1 MSVNKLKQS
10 VWLLSLALLGSAVPA
25 APQITP
31 EMMAKFKQLSPA
43 QQQAL
48 AAQYG
53 IDPSQLGASAA
64 VSSVTPVNTAPV
76 AAPRD
81 VDYSQ
86 PSQRPLMA
94 GVAQEGELQPFGYNV
109 FAGEPLT
116 DAPVVDM
123 PVADDYVLGPGDEL
137 RVQLYGKENANYTLP
152 IGREG
157 FIDFPTLGPIAASG
171 QTFQQ
176 LRSELES
183 RIKEQKIGV
192 EAFVSF
198 GALRTMQVF
207 VMGDAYRPGAY
218 NVNGL
223 ATVTQALQAAGGID
237 TVGSLRKIQVKRAGQ
252 KVIDV
257 DLYKML
263 VWGDTSQDIRLRSGD
278 TVFIPAKGSEVS
290 IDGLVKRPAIY
301 ELSGPAALSSVL
313 GLAGGMKASALNEVS
328 VTRYGESG
336 MRVFNLNLLNQH
348 DRQFVVRDGD
358 KVTVKPSTTEYSQAV
373 MVKGAVVRDG
383 AFSFQ
388 PGMRISRILQSASRD
403 LTAAADLNYALVV
416 REVDALRNIEVLQFN
431 LGRALQL
438 PGSDDDLR
446 LQPRDQ
452 VLIFSNS
459 VLAAMARPA
468 LRGSDTGRNNHG
480 QLASTS
486 DHSVVTPSI
495 DQQQLAQQLQQEQQ
509 SVVDS
514 STGAMVR
521 QGQLTSEKMT
531 LANLATDTTMVAQA
545 AASRQVLLAPVI
557 EKLKAQA
564 AQGKPVQIAEVRGEV
579 KFPGVY
585 PISRVTTTHDLLVA
599 AGGLNEQANVIELSR
614 INEVGD
620 NISIENVRLD
630 LPTANRVLGAPQVQ
644 SKDSLNVLPHPQWR
658 EEATVQVFGEVKY
671 PGTYTVRRGESLQEL
686 IQRVGGITAYA
697 NPNGTVFARE
707 ALRKQEEERI
717 ALLRDELK
725 QEIATMTLRRQSSIA
740 NYTSSPAEAMTVVNQ
755 LENSKAVGRMTIDM
769 PAILS
774 GDKQADVMLQD
785 GDKLYV
791 PALQNVVS
799 IQGMV
804 QFPSSHVYDGNLS
817 VNDYLSRAGGTKKQ
831 ADTDRIYVIKA
842 NGSVMLPGDSWFGG
856 RKSLEPGDTIVVPV
870 DSDYLDNLSIMTSA
884 TQILYQL
891 GVAWNAIK

>member
-1 MSVNKLKQS
+1 MKQKG
-10 VWLLSLALLGSAVPA
+10 VLLSLALLGLPVLA
-25 APQITP
+25 APQVTP

-43 QQQAL
+43 QQQAV

-53 IDPSQLGASAA
+53 IDPAQLSGSAGQ
-64 VSSVTPVNTAPV
+64 SSSTPVNTAPV
-76 AAPRD
+76 AAPRE

-86 PSQRPLMA
+86 ASQRPLVA
-94 GVAQEGELQPFGYNV
+94 GVAQAGALQPFGYSV

-116 DAPVVDM
+116 DTPVVDM
-123 PVADDYVLGPGDEL
+123 PVADDYVMGPGDGI
-137 RVQLYGKENANYTLP
+137 RIQLYGKENATYNLA

-171 QTFQQ
+171 KTFQQ
-176 LRSELES
+176 LRTELES

-192 EAFVSF
+192 DAFISF

-218 NVNGL
+218 NVNGM

-237 TVGSLRKIQVKRAGQ
+237 TVGSLRKLQIKRAGQ

-301 ELSGPAALSSVL
+301 ELSGPAALVNVL
-313 GLAGGMKASALNEVS
+313 GLAGGMKAAALKEVS
-328 VTRYGESG
+328 VTRYGEHG
-336 MRVFNLNLLNQH
+336 MRVFNLDLSKASDQ
-348 DRQFVVRDGD
+348 RFVVRDGD
-358 KVTVKPSTTEYSQAV
+358 KISVKPSTTEYSQAV
-373 MVKGAVVRDG
+373 VVKGAVVRDG
-383 AFSFQ
+383 VFSFQ
-388 PGMRISRILQSASRD
+388 PGMRISRILQSAARD
-403 LTAAADLNYALVV
+403 LSTTADLNYALVV
-416 REVDALRNIEVLQFN
+416 REVDAQRNIEVLQFN

-438 PGSDDDLR
+438 PGSGDDLT

-452 VLIFSNS
+452 VLIFSNDTTDR
-459 VLAAMARPA
+459 LKQAANSRV
-468 LRGSDTGRNNHG
+468 
-480 QLASTS
+480 STAN
-486 DHSVVTPSI
+486 I
-495 DQQQLAQQLQQEQQ
+495 NRQAQQRLQQQTD
-509 SVVDS
+509 SVDN
-514 STGAMVR
+514 STGAEISR
-521 QGQLTSEKMT
+521 AE
-531 LANLATDTTMVAQA
+531 LAQNNNMSASDLAGATATEAVVGATRSA
-545 AASRQVLLAPVI
+545 LLAPVI
-557 EKLKAQA
+557 ERLKAQA
-564 AQGKPVQIAEVRGEV
+564 GQGKPVKIAEVRGEV
-579 KFPGVY
+579 KYPGIY
-585 PISRVTTTHDLLVA
+585 PLTPNSRTHDLILA
-599 AGGLNEQANVIELSR
+599 AGGFNEQANVIELSR
-614 INEVGD
+614 ISERGD
-620 NISIENVRLD
+620 DIVIDNQRLD
-630 LPTANRVLGAPQVQ
+630 LATANRVTASPLVQ

-671 PGTYTVRRGESLQEL
+671 PGTYTVRRGESLHDL
-686 IQRVGGITAYA
+686 IQRVGGITPYA

-707 ALRKQEEERI
+707 SLRKQEADRI

-740 NYTSSPAEAMTVVNQ
+740 NYNSSPAEAMTVVNQ

-774 GDKQADVMLQD
+774 GEKQSDVMLQD

-804 QFPSSHVYDGNLS
+804 QFPSAHVYDGSLS
-817 VNDYLSRAGGTKKQ
+817 VSDYLSRAGGTKKQ

-842 NGSVMLPGDSWFGG
+842 NGSVMVPNDSWFGG
-856 RKSLEPGDTIVVPV
+856 RKRLEPGDTIVVPV

-884 TQILYQL
+884 TQILYQI

>member
-1 MSVNKLKQS
+1 MIEKGL
-10 VWLLSLALLGSAVPA
+10 LLSLALVGGPVLA
-25 APQITP
+25 APQVTP
-31 EMMAKFKQLSPA
+31 EMMAEFKQLSPA

-53 IDPSQLGASAA
+53 LDSSQLGGAA
-64 VSSVTPVNTAPV
+64 GKSSVTPVNTAPV
-76 AAPRD
+76 AAPRE

-86 PSQRPLMA
+86 VSQRPLVA
-94 GVAQEGELQPFGYNV
+94 GVEQEGKLQPFGYSV

-123 PVADDYVLGPGDEL
+123 PVADDYVMGPGDEI
-137 RVQLYGKENANYTLP
+137 RVQLYGKENASYSLS

-157 FIDFPTLGPIAASG
+157 FIDFPSLGPIAASG

-176 LRSELES
+176 LRSELEN

-192 EAFVSF
+192 EAFISF

-218 NVNGL
+218 NVNGM

-278 TVFIPAKGSEVS
+278 TVFIPAKGSEIS

-301 ELSGPAALSSVL
+301 ELSGPAALVNVL
-313 GLAGGMKASALNEVS
+313 GLAGGMKAAALKEVS
-328 VTRYGESG
+328 VTRYGETG
-336 MRVFNLNLLNQH
+336 MRVFNLNLSNQH

-358 KVTVKPSTTEYSQAV
+358 KIAVKPSSTEYSQAIV
-373 MVKGAVVRDG
+373 VKGAVVRDG
-383 AFSFQ
+383 VFSFQ
-388 PGMRISRILQSASRD
+388 PGMRISRVLQSADRD
-403 LTAAADLNYALVV
+403 LTSVTDLNYALVV
-416 REVDALRNIEVLQFN
+416 REVDAQRNIEVLQFN
-431 LGRALQL
+431 LGRALQV
-438 PGSDDDLR
+438 PGGEDDIR

-452 VLIFSNS
+452 VLIFSNDATDR
-459 VLAAMARPA
+459 LK
-468 LRGSDTGRNNHG
+468 
-480 QLASTS
+480 QLANTRTS
-486 DHSVVTPSI
+486 SATI
-495 DQQQLAQQLQQEQQ
+495 NKQAQQRIAQQADA
-509 SVVDS
+509 VDN
-514 STGAMVR
+514 STGADVSR
-521 QGQLTSEKMT
+521 AQLAEEKMT
-531 LANLATDTTMVAQA
+531 LAEVSGTTKTEAMVGV
-545 AASRQVLLAPVI
+545 SRQALLAPVI
-557 EKLKAQA
+557 ERLKAQA

-579 KFPGVY
+579 KY
-585 PISRVTTTHDLLVA
+585 PEIYPLTPYSRTHDLIMA
-599 AGGLNEQANVIELSR
+599 AGGFNEQANVIELSR
-614 INEVGD
+614 VSERGD
-620 NISIENVRLD
+620 DIAIENQRLD
-630 LPTANRVLGAPQVQ
+630 LATANRVTGSPLVQ

-671 PGTYTVRRGESLQEL
+671 PGTYTVRRGESLQDL
-686 IQRVGGITAYA
+686 IQRVGGITPYA
-697 NPNGTVFARE
+697 NPNGAVFARE
-707 ALRKQEEERI
+707 ALRKQEAERI
-717 ALLRDELK
+717 SLLRDELK

-884 TQILYQL
+884 TQVLYQL
-891 GVAWNAIK
+891 GVAWSAIK

>member
-1 MSVNKLKQS
+1 MKNSGL
-10 VWLLSLALLGSAVPA
+10 LLSLALIGLPLVA
-25 APQITP
+25 APQVTP
-31 EMMAKFKQLSPA
+31 EMMIKLKQLSPA

-53 IDPSQLGASAA
+53 IDPSQLGGGQ
-64 VSSVTPVNTAPV
+64 SSVTPVNTAPV
-76 AAPRD
+76 AAPRE

-86 PSQRPLMA
+86 TSQRPLVA
-94 GVAQEGELQPFGYNV
+94 GVVQEGTLQPFGYSV

-123 PVADDYVLGPGDEL
+123 PVADDYVMGPGDEI
-137 RVQLYGKENANYTLP
+137 RVQLYGKENASYSLA

-157 FIDFPTLGPIAASG
+157 FIDFPSLGPIAASG

-176 LRSELES
+176 LRRELEN

-192 EAFVSF
+192 EAFISF

-218 NVNGL
+218 NVNGM

-278 TVFIPAKGSEVS
+278 TVFIPAKGSEIS

-301 ELSGPAALSSVL
+301 ELSGPVALVNVL
-313 GLAGGMKASALNEVS
+313 GLAGGMKAAALKEVS
-328 VTRYGESG
+328 VTRYGETG
-336 MRVFNLNLLNQH
+336 MRVFNLNLSNQH

-358 KVTVKPSTTEYSQAV
+358 KITVKPSSTEYSQAIV
-373 MVKGAVVRDG
+373 VKGAVVREG
-383 AFSFQ
+383 VFSFQ
-388 PGMRISRILQSASRD
+388 PGMRISRVLQSADRD
-403 LTAAADLNYALVV
+403 LTSVTDLNYALVV
-416 REVDALRNIEVLQFN
+416 REVDAQRNIEVLQFN
-431 LGRALQL
+431 LGRALQM
-438 PGSDDDLR
+438 PGSEDDIR

-452 VLIFSNS
+452 VLIFSNDATDR
-459 VLAAMARPA
+459 LK
-468 LRGSDTGRNNHG
+468 
-480 QLASTS
+480 QLANAQTS
-486 DHSVVTPSI
+486 SASLNKQAHQRI
-495 DQQQLAQQLQQEQQ
+495 AQQADA
-509 SVVDS
+509 VDN
-514 STGAMVR
+514 STGADVSR
-521 QGQLTSEKMT
+521 AELAEEKMT
-531 LANLATDTTMVAQA
+531 LAEVSGTTATEAMVG
-545 AASRQVLLAPVI
+545 ASRQALLAPVI
-557 EKLKAQA
+557 ERLKAQA
-564 AQGKPVQIAEVRGEV
+564 AQGKPVQVAEVRGEV
-579 KFPGVY
+579 KYPGVY
-585 PISRVTTTHDLLVA
+585 PLTSYSRTHDLILA
-599 AGGLNEQANVIELSR
+599 AGGFNEQANVIELSR
-614 INEVGD
+614 VSERGD
-620 NISIENVRLD
+620 DIAIENQRLD
-630 LPTANRVLGAPQVQ
+630 LATANRVTGSPLVQ

-671 PGTYTVRRGESLQEL
+671 PGTYTVRRGESLQDL
-686 IQRVGGITAYA
+686 IQRVGGITPYA
-697 NPNGTVFARE
+697 NPNGAVFARE
-707 ALRKQEEERI
+707 ALRKQEAERI

-884 TQILYQL
+884 TQVLYQL
-891 GVAWNAIK
+891 GVAWSAIK

>member
-1 MSVNKLKQS
+1 MIEKGL
-10 VWLLSLALLGSAVPA
+10 LLSLALVGGPVLA
-25 APQITP
+25 APQVTP
-31 EMMAKFKQLSPA
+31 EMMAEFKQLSPA

-53 IDPSQLGASAA
+53 LDSSQLGGAA
-64 VSSVTPVNTAPV
+64 GKSSVTPVNTAPV
-76 AAPRD
+76 AAPRE

-86 PSQRPLMA
+86 VSQRPLVA
-94 GVAQEGELQPFGYNV
+94 GVEQEGKLQPFGYSV

-123 PVADDYVLGPGDEL
+123 PVADDYVMGPGDEI
-137 RVQLYGKENANYTLP
+137 RVQLYGKENASYSLS

-157 FIDFPTLGPIAASG
+157 FIDFPSLGPIAASG

-176 LRSELES
+176 LRSELEN

-192 EAFVSF
+192 EAFISF

-218 NVNGL
+218 NVNGM

-278 TVFIPAKGSEVS
+278 TVFIPAKGSEIS

-301 ELSGPAALSSVL
+301 ELSGPAALVNVL
-313 GLAGGMKASALNEVS
+313 GLAGGMKAAALKEVS
-328 VTRYGESG
+328 VTRYGETG
-336 MRVFNLNLLNQH
+336 MRVFNLNLSNQH

-358 KVTVKPSTTEYSQAV
+358 KIAVKPSSTEYSQAIV
-373 MVKGAVVRDG
+373 VKGAVVRDG
-383 AFSFQ
+383 VFSFQ
-388 PGMRISRILQSASRD
+388 PGMRISRVLQSADRD
-403 LTAAADLNYALVV
+403 LTSVTDLNYALVV
-416 REVDALRNIEVLQFN
+416 REVDAQRNIEVLQFN
-431 LGRALQL
+431 LGRALQV
-438 PGSDDDLR
+438 PGGEDDIR

-452 VLIFSNS
+452 VLIFSNDATDR
-459 VLAAMARPA
+459 LK
-468 LRGSDTGRNNHG
+468 
-480 QLASTS
+480 QLANTRTS
-486 DHSVVTPSI
+486 SATI
-495 DQQQLAQQLQQEQQ
+495 NKQAQQRIAQQADA
-509 SVVDS
+509 VDN
-514 STGAMVR
+514 STGADVSR
-521 QGQLTSEKMT
+521 DQLAEEKMT
-531 LANLATDTTMVAQA
+531 LAEVSGTTKTEAMVGV
-545 AASRQVLLAPVI
+545 SRQTLLAPVI
-557 EKLKAQA
+557 ERLKAQA

-579 KFPGVY
+579 KYPGIY
-585 PISRVTTTHDLLVA
+585 PLTPYSRTHDLIMA
-599 AGGLNEQANVIELSR
+599 AGGFNEQANVIELSR
-614 INEVGD
+614 VSERGD
-620 NISIENVRLD
+620 DIVIENQRLD
-630 LPTANRVLGAPQVQ
+630 LATANRVTGSPLVQ

-671 PGTYTVRRGESLQEL
+671 PGTYTVRRGESLQDL
-686 IQRVGGITAYA
+686 IQRVGGITPYA
-697 NPNGTVFARE
+697 NPNGAVFARE
-707 ALRKQEEERI
+707 ALRKQEAERI
-717 ALLRDELK
+717 SLLRDELK

-804 QFPSSHVYDGNLS
+804 QFPSSHVYDGDLS

-891 GVAWNAIK
+891 GVAWSAIK

>member
-1 MSVNKLKQS
+1 MIEKGLM
-10 VWLLSLALLGSAVPA
+10 LSLALVGGSVLA
-25 APQITP
+25 APQVTP
-31 EMMAKFKQLSPA
+31 EMIAKFKQLSPA

-53 IDPSQLGASAA
+53 IDPSQLGASSTK
-64 VSSVTPVNTAPV
+64 SSVTPVNTAPV
-76 AAPRD
+76 AAPRE

-86 PSQRPLMA
+86 VSQRPLVA
-94 GVAQEGELQPFGYNV
+94 GVEQEGKLQPFGYSV

-123 PVADDYVLGPGDEL
+123 PVADDYVMGPGDEI
-137 RVQLYGKENANYTLP
+137 RVQLYGKENASYSLA

-157 FIDFPTLGPIAASG
+157 FIDFPSLGPIAASG

-176 LRSELES
+176 LRSELEN

-192 EAFVSF
+192 EAFISF

-218 NVNGL
+218 NVNGM

-278 TVFIPAKGSEVS
+278 TVFIPAKGSEIS

-301 ELSGPAALSSVL
+301 ELSGPAALVNVL
-313 GLAGGMKASALNEVS
+313 GLAGGMKAAALKEVS
-328 VTRYGESG
+328 VTRYGETG
-336 MRVFNLNLLNQH
+336 MRVFNLNLSNQH

-358 KVTVKPSTTEYSQAV
+358 KIAVKPSSTEYSQAIV
-373 MVKGAVVRDG
+373 VKGAVVREG
-383 AFSFQ
+383 VFSFQ
-388 PGMRISRILQSASRD
+388 PGMRISRVLQSADRD
-403 LTAAADLNYALVV
+403 LTSVTDLNYALVV
-416 REVDALRNIEVLQFN
+416 REVDAQRNIEVLQFN
-431 LGRALQL
+431 LGRALQV
-438 PGSDDDLR
+438 PGGEDDIR

-452 VLIFSNS
+452 VLIFSNDATDR
-459 VLAAMARPA
+459 LK
-468 LRGSDTGRNNHG
+468 
-480 QLASTS
+480 QLANTRTS
-486 DHSVVTPSI
+486 SATI
-495 DQQQLAQQLQQEQQ
+495 NKQAQQRIAQQADA
-509 SVVDS
+509 VDN
-514 STGAMVR
+514 STGADVSR
-521 QGQLTSEKMT
+521 AQLAEEKMT
-531 LANLATDTTMVAQA
+531 LAEVSGTTKTEAMVGV
-545 AASRQVLLAPVI
+545 SRQALLAPVI
-557 EKLKAQA
+557 ERLKAQA

-579 KFPGVY
+579 KYPGIY
-585 PISRVTTTHDLLVA
+585 PLTPYSRTHDLIMA
-599 AGGLNEQANVIELSR
+599 AGGFNEQANVIELSR
-614 INEVGD
+614 VSERGD
-620 NISIENVRLD
+620 DIAIENQRLD
-630 LPTANRVLGAPQVQ
+630 LATANRVTGSPLVQ

-671 PGTYTVRRGESLQEL
+671 PGTYTVRRGESLQDL
-686 IQRVGGITAYA
+686 IQRVGGITPYA
-697 NPNGTVFARE
+697 NPNGAVFARE
-707 ALRKQEEERI
+707 ALRKQEAERI
-717 ALLRDELK
+717 SLLRDELK

-884 TQILYQL
+884 TQVLYQL
-891 GVAWNAIK
+891 GVAWSAIK

>member
-1 MSVNKLKQS
+1 M
-10 VWLLSLALLGSAVPA
+10 
-25 APQITP
+25 
-31 EMMAKFKQLSPA
+31 SPA

-53 IDPSQLGASAA
+53 VNPAQLGVSAGQ
-64 VSSVTPVNTAPV
+64 SSVTPVNTAPV
-76 AAPRD
+76 AAPRE

-86 PSQRPLMA
+86 ASQRPFMA

-123 PVADDYVLGPGDEL
+123 PVADDYVLGPGDEI

-176 LRSELES
+176 LRSELEN

-218 NVNGL
+218 NVNGM

-301 ELSGPAALSSVL
+301 ELRGPAALANVL
-313 GLAGGMKASALNEVS
+313 GLAGGIKAAALKEVA

-336 MRVFNLNLLNQH
+336 MRVFNLNLANAQ
-348 DRQFVVRDGD
+348 DRNFTVRDGD
-358 KVTVKPSTTEYSQAV
+358 KISVKPSTTEYSQAV
-373 MVKGAVVRDG
+373 VVKGAVVRDG
-383 AFSFQ
+383 VFSYA
-388 PGMRISRILQSASRD
+388 PNMRISRILQSAERD
-403 LTAAADLNYALVV
+403 LTSVADLNYALVV
-416 REVDALRNIEVLQFN
+416 REVDAQRNIEVLQFN
-431 LGRALQL
+431 LGRALQM

-452 VLIFSNS
+452 VLIFSNDS
-459 VLAAMARPA
+459 TDRLK
-468 LRGSDTGRNNHG
+468 
-480 QLASTS
+480 QLANHNVSAS
-486 DHSVVTPSI
+486 AI
-495 DQQQLAQQLQQEQQ
+495 NQQANQRLQQQAQ
-509 SVVDS
+509 SVDA
-514 STGAMVR
+514 STGAEVDRRELAQTDKQTLTDAVATTRTDAVVGATR
-521 QGQLTSEKMT
+521 Q
-531 LANLATDTTMVAQA
+531 A
-545 AASRQVLLAPVI
+545 LLAPVI
-557 EKLKAQA
+557 ERLKAQA
-564 AQGKPVQIAEVRGEV
+564 AQGRPVQIAEVRGEV

-585 PISRVTTTHDLLVA
+585 PINRTSNTHHLLLA
-599 AGGLNEQANVIELSR
+599 AGGLTEKANVIELSR
-614 INEVGD
+614 ITERGNDIAID
-620 NISIENVRLD
+620 NQRLD
-630 LPTANRVLGAPQVQ
+630 LATVNRVAGAPLVQ

-671 PGTYTVRRGESLQEL
+671 PGTYTVRRGESLHDL
-686 IQRVGGITAYA
+686 IARVGGITPYA
-697 NPNGTVFARE
+697 NPNGAVFARE
-707 ALRKQEEERI
+707 ALRKQEAERI

-740 NYTSSPAEAMTVVNQ
+740 NYNSSPAEAMTVVNQ
-755 LENSKAVGRMTIDM
+755 LENTKAVGRMTVDM
-769 PAILS
+769 PAILT
-774 GDKQADVMLQD
+774 GDKKADVMLQD
-785 GDKLYV
+785 GDKLYIPV
-791 PALQNVVS
+791 LQNVVS

-804 QFPSSHVYDGNLS
+804 QFPSSHVYDGDLS
-817 VNDYLSRAGGTKKQ
+817 LKDYLSRAGGTKKQ

-856 RKSLEPGDTIVVPV
+856 RKGLEPGDTIVVPV

-884 TQILYQL
+884 TQILYQI
-891 GVAWNAIK
+891 GVAWSAIK

>member
-1 MSVNKLKQS
+1 MKMNQKGL
-10 VWLLSLALLGSAVPA
+10 LLSLAFVGLPLMA

-53 IDPSQLGASAA
+53 IDPSLLGGSNSQ
-64 VSSVTPVNTAPV
+64 SSVTPVNTAPV
-76 AAPRD
+76 AAPRE

-86 PSQRPLMA
+86 ASQRPLVA
-94 GVAQEGELQPFGYNV
+94 GAAQEGALQPFGYSV

-123 PVADDYVLGPGDEL
+123 PVADDYVMGPGDEI
-137 RVQLYGKENANYTLP
+137 RVQLYGKENANYSLA

-157 FIDFPTLGPIAASG
+157 FIDFPSLGPIAASG

-176 LRSELES
+176 LRTELEN

-192 EAFVSF
+192 EAFISF

-218 NVNGL
+218 NVNGM

-301 ELSGPAALSSVL
+301 ELSGPAALVNVL
-313 GLAGGMKASALNEVS
+313 GLAGGMKAAALKEVS
-328 VTRYGESG
+328 VTRYGETG
-336 MRVFNLNLLNQH
+336 MRVFNLNLASQH

-358 KVTVKPSTTEYSQAV
+358 KITVKPSSTEYSQAIV
-373 MVKGAVVRDG
+373 VKGAVVREG
-383 AFSFQ
+383 VFSFQ
-388 PGMRISRILQSASRD
+388 PGMRISRVLQSADRD
-403 LTAAADLNYALVV
+403 LTSVTDLNYALVV
-416 REVDALRNIEVLQFN
+416 REVDAQRNIEVLQFN
-431 LGRALQL
+431 LGRALQM
-438 PGSDDDLR
+438 PGGEDDIR

-452 VLIFSNS
+452 VLVFSN
-459 VLAAMARPA
+459 
-468 LRGSDTGRNNHG
+468 DTTDRLTQQAN
-480 QLASTS
+480 SRTPFTS
-486 DHSVVTPSI
+486 I
-495 DQQQLAQQLQQEQQ
+495 NKQAQQRIAQQADT
-509 SVVDS
+509 VDS
-514 STGAMVR
+514 STGADVSR
-521 QGQLTSEKMT
+521 AQLAKEDKMT
-531 LANLATDTTMVAQA
+531 LAEVSGTTTTEAVVG
-545 AASRQVLLAPVI
+545 ASRQALLAPVL
-557 EKLKAQA
+557 ERLKAQA

-579 KFPGVY
+579 KYPGIY
-585 PISRVTTTHDLLVA
+585 PLTPYSRTHDLIMA
-599 AGGLNEQANVIELSR
+599 AGGFNEQANVIELSR
-614 INEVGD
+614 VNERGND
-620 NISIENVRLD
+620 IAIENQRLD
-630 LPTANRVLGAPQVQ
+630 LATANRVTGSPLVQ

-671 PGTYTVRRGESLQEL
+671 PGTYTVRRGESLQDL
-686 IQRVGGITAYA
+686 IQRVGGITPYA
-697 NPNGTVFARE
+697 NPNGAVFARE
-707 ALRKQEEERI
+707 ALRKQEAERI

-842 NGSVMLPGDSWFGG
+842 NGSVMLPGDSWFGS
-856 RKSLEPGDTIVVPV
+856 RKHLEPGDTIVVPV

-891 GVAWNAIK
+891 GVAWSAIK

>member
-1 MSVNKLKQS
+1 MKQKG
-10 VWLLSLALLGSAVPA
+10 LLISLALFGGAVLA
-25 APQITP
+25 APQVTP

-43 QQQAL
+43 QQQEL

-53 IDPSQLGASAA
+53 VDPSQLGGALEQK
-64 VSSVTPVNTAPV
+64 SSVTPVNTAPV
-76 AAPRD
+76 AAPRE

-86 PSQRPLMA
+86 TTQRSLMA

-123 PVADDYVLGPGDEL
+123 PVADDYMMGPGDEI
-137 RVQLYGKENANYTLP
+137 RVQLYGKENAVYTLA

-157 FIDFPTLGPIAASG
+157 FIDFPSLGPIAASG

-176 LRSELES
+176 LRTELEN

-192 EAFVSF
+192 EAFISF

-218 NVNGL
+218 NVNGM

-237 TVGSLRKIQVKRAGQ
+237 TVGSLRKLQIKRGGH

-301 ELSGPAALSSVL
+301 ELSGPAALVNVL
-313 GLAGGMKASALNEVS
+313 GLAGGMKAAALKEVS
-328 VTRYGESG
+328 VTRYGENG
-336 MRVFNLNLLNQH
+336 MRVFTLNLSSQH
-348 DRQFVVRDGD
+348 DQQFVVRDGD
-358 KVTVKPSTTEYSQAV
+358 KITVKPSTTEYSQAV

-388 PGMRISRILQSASRD
+388 PGMRISRVLQSADRD
-403 LTAAADLNYALVV
+403 LTPVTDLNYALVV
-416 REVDALRNIEVLQFN
+416 REVDAQRNIEVLQFN
-431 LGRALQL
+431 LGRALQM

-452 VLIFSNS
+452 VLIFS
-459 VLAAMARPA
+459 
-468 LRGSDTGRNNHG
+468 SDSTERLKRVANRDVSAEVTERSNKRVQQNAVAVDESTGAEVRSG
-480 QLASTS
+480 QLAK
-486 DHSVVTPSI
+486 
-495 DQQQLAQQLQQEQQ
+495 EN
-509 SVVDS
+509 
-514 STGAMVR
+514 
-521 QGQLTSEKMT
+521 KMT
-531 LANLATDTTMVAQA
+531 LASVTASDTSSAMVG
-545 AASRQVLLAPVI
+545 ASRQALLEPVLDR
-557 EKLKAQA
+557 LKAQA

-579 KFPGVY
+579 KYPGIY
-585 PISRVTTTHDLLVA
+585 PLTSFSRTHDLIIA
-599 AGGLNEQANVIELSR
+599 AGGFSEKANIIELSR
-614 INEVGD
+614 ISERGD
-620 NISIENVRLD
+620 KISIENQRLD
-630 LPTANRVLGAPQVQ
+630 LPTANRVTGSPLVQ

-671 PGTYTVRRGESLQEL
+671 PGTYTVRRGESLHDL
-686 IQRVGGITAYA
+686 IQRVGGITPYA
-697 NPNGTVFARE
+697 NPNGAVFARE
-707 ALRKQEEERI
+707 ALRQQESER
-717 ALLRDELK
+717 LGMLRDELK
-725 QEIATMTLRRQSSIA
+725 QEIATMTLRRQTSIA
-740 NYTSSPAEAMTVVNQ
+740 NYNSSPAEAMTVVSQ

-774 GDKQADVMLQD
+774 GEKKADVMLQD
-785 GDKLYV
+785 GDKLYIPV
-791 PALQNVVS
+791 LQNVVS

-804 QFPSSHVYDGNLS
+804 QFPSSHVYDGDLS
-817 VNDYLSRAGGTKKQ
+817 IKDYLSRAGGTKKQ
-831 ADTDRIYVIKA
+831 ADTDRTYVIKA

-856 RKSLEPGDTIVVPV
+856 RKGLEPGDTIVVPV

-891 GVAWNAIK
+891 GVAWSAIK

>member
-1 MSVNKLKQS
+1 MKNSGL
-10 VWLLSLALLGSAVPA
+10 LLSLALIGLPLVA
-25 APQITP
+25 APQVTP
-31 EMMAKFKQLSPA
+31 EMMIKLKQLSPA

-53 IDPSQLGASAA
+53 IDPSQLGGGQ
-64 VSSVTPVNTAPV
+64 SSVTPVNTAPV
-76 AAPRD
+76 AAPRE

-86 PSQRPLMA
+86 TSQRPSVA
-94 GVAQEGELQPFGYNV
+94 GVAQEGTLQPFGYSV

-123 PVADDYVLGPGDEL
+123 PVADDYVMGPGDEI
-137 RVQLYGKENANYTLP
+137 RVQLYGKENASYSLA

-157 FIDFPTLGPIAASG
+157 FIDFPSLGPIAASG

-176 LRSELES
+176 LRRELEN

-192 EAFVSF
+192 EAFISF

-218 NVNGL
+218 NVNGM

-278 TVFIPAKGSEVS
+278 TVFIPAKGSEIS

-301 ELSGPAALSSVL
+301 ELSGPVALVNVL
-313 GLAGGMKASALNEVS
+313 GLAGGMKAAALKEVS
-328 VTRYGESG
+328 VTRYGETG
-336 MRVFNLNLLNQH
+336 MRVFNLNLSNQH

-358 KVTVKPSTTEYSQAV
+358 KIAVKPSSTEYSQAIV
-373 MVKGAVVRDG
+373 VKGAVVREG
-383 AFSFQ
+383 VFSFR
-388 PGMRISRILQSASRD
+388 PGMRISRVLQSADRD
-403 LTAAADLNYALVV
+403 LTSVTDLNYALVV
-416 REVDALRNIEVLQFN
+416 REVDAQRNIEVLQFN
-431 LGRALQL
+431 LGRALQM
-438 PGSDDDLR
+438 PGSEDDIR
-446 LQPRDQ
+446 LLPRDQ
-452 VLIFSNS
+452 VLIFSNDATDR
-459 VLAAMARPA
+459 LK
-468 LRGSDTGRNNHG
+468 
-480 QLASTS
+480 QLANAQTS
-486 DHSVVTPSI
+486 SASLNKQAHQRI
-495 DQQQLAQQLQQEQQ
+495 AQQADA
-509 SVVDS
+509 VDN
-514 STGAMVR
+514 STGADVSR
-521 QGQLTSEKMT
+521 AELAEEKMT
-531 LANLATDTTMVAQA
+531 LAEVSGTTATEAMVG
-545 AASRQVLLAPVI
+545 ASRQALLAPVI
-557 EKLKAQA
+557 ERLKAQA
-564 AQGKPVQIAEVRGEV
+564 AQGKPVQVAEVRGEV
-579 KFPGVY
+579 KYPGVY
-585 PISRVTTTHDLLVA
+585 PLTSYSRTHDLILA
-599 AGGLNEQANVIELSR
+599 AGGFNEQANVIELSR
-614 INEVGD
+614 VSERGD
-620 NISIENVRLD
+620 DIAIENQRLD
-630 LPTANRVLGAPQVQ
+630 LATANRVTGSPLVQ

-671 PGTYTVRRGESLQEL
+671 PGTYTVRRGESLQDL
-686 IQRVGGITAYA
+686 IQRVGGITPYA
-697 NPNGTVFARE
+697 NPNGAVFARE
-707 ALRKQEEERI
+707 ALRKQEAERI

-884 TQILYQL
+884 TQVLYQL
-891 GVAWNAIK
+891 GVAWSAIK

>member
-1 MSVNKLKQS
+1 MKQKGL
-10 VWLLSLALLGSAVPA
+10 LLSLALFGLPLLA
-25 APQITP
+25 APQVTP

-53 IDPSQLGASAA
+53 LDSSQLGSSA
-64 VSSVTPVNTAPV
+64 VQSSVTPVNTAPM
-76 AAPRD
+76 AAPRE

-86 PSQRPLMA
+86 VSQRPLVA
-94 GVAQEGELQPFGYNV
+94 GVAQEGKLQPFGYSV

-123 PVADDYVLGPGDEL
+123 PVADDYVMGPGDEI
-137 RVQLYGKENANYTLP
+137 RVQLYGKENASYSLA

-157 FIDFPTLGPIAASG
+157 FIDFPSLGPIAASG

-176 LRSELES
+176 LRSELEN

-192 EAFVSF
+192 EAFISF

-218 NVNGL
+218 NVNGM

-278 TVFIPAKGSEVS
+278 TVFIPAKGNEIS

-301 ELSGPAALSSVL
+301 ELSGPAALVNVL
-313 GLAGGMKASALNEVS
+313 GLAGGMKAAALKEVS
-328 VTRYGESG
+328 VTRYGETG
-336 MRVFNLNLLNQH
+336 MRVFNLNLSNQH

-358 KVTVKPSTTEYSQAV
+358 KIAVKPSSTEYSQAIV
-373 MVKGAVVRDG
+373 VKGAVVREG
-383 AFSFQ
+383 VFSFR
-388 PGMRISRILQSASRD
+388 PGMRVSRVLQSADRD
-403 LTAAADLNYALVV
+403 LTSVTDLNYALVV
-416 REVDALRNIEVLQFN
+416 REVDAQRNIEVLQFN
-431 LGRALQL
+431 LGRALQM
-438 PGSDDDLR
+438 PGSEDDIR
-446 LQPRDQ
+446 LLPRDQ
-452 VLIFSNS
+452 VLIFSNDATDR
-459 VLAAMARPA
+459 LK
-468 LRGSDTGRNNHG
+468 
-480 QLASTS
+480 QLANTQTS
-486 DHSVVTPSI
+486 SASLNKQAHQRI
-495 DQQQLAQQLQQEQQ
+495 AQQADA
-509 SVVDS
+509 VDN
-514 STGAMVR
+514 STGADVSR
-521 QGQLTSEKMT
+521 AELAEEKMT
-531 LANLATDTTMVAQA
+531 LAEVSGTTTTEAMVG
-545 AASRQVLLAPVI
+545 ASRQALLAPII
-557 EKLKAQA
+557 ERLKAQA

-579 KFPGVY
+579 KYPGVY
-585 PISRVTTTHDLLVA
+585 PLTSYSRTHDLILA
-599 AGGLNEQANVIELSR
+599 AGGFNEQANVIELSR
-614 INEVGD
+614 VSERGD
-620 NISIENVRLD
+620 DIAIENQRLD
-630 LPTANRVLGAPQVQ
+630 LATANRVTGSPLVQ

-658 EEATVQVFGEVKY
+658 EEATIQVFGEVKY
-671 PGTYTVRRGESLQEL
+671 PGTYTVRRGESLQDL
-686 IQRVGGITAYA
+686 IQRVGGITPYA
-697 NPNGTVFARE
+697 NPNGAVFARE
-707 ALRKQEEERI
+707 ALRKQEAERI

-774 GDKQADVMLQD
+774 GEKQADVMLQD

-842 NGSVMLPGDSWFGG
+842 NGSVMLPSDSWFGG

-891 GVAWNAIK
+891 GVAWSAIK

>member
-1 MSVNKLKQS
+1 MGQFLMRGLGCSSLFMIMSS
-10 VWLLSLALLGSAVPA
+10 VAFC

-31 EMMAKFKQLSPA
+31 DMMAKFKQLSPA

-53 IDPSQLGASAA
+53 VDTSQLGGAGQK
-64 VSSVTPVNTAPV
+64 SSVTPVNTAPV
-76 AAPRD
+76 AAPRE

-86 PSQRPLMA
+86 ASQRPLVA
-94 GVAQEGELQPFGYNV
+94 GVAQEGTLQPFGYNV

-123 PVADDYVLGPGDEL
+123 PVADDYVMGPGDEI
-137 RVQLYGKENANYTLP
+137 RVQLYGKENVTYTLA

-157 FIDFPTLGPIAASG
+157 FIDFPSLGPIAASG
-171 QTFQQ
+171 QSFQQ

-192 EAFVSF
+192 EAFISF

-218 NVNGL
+218 NVNGM

-237 TVGSLRKIQVKRAGQ
+237 TVGSLRKIQVKRAGN

-278 TVFIPAKGSEVS
+278 TVFIPAKGNEVS

-301 ELSGPAALSSVL
+301 ELSGPAALSNVL

-336 MRVFNLNLLNQH
+336 MRVFNLNLSNQH

-358 KVTVKPSTTEYSQAV
+358 KINVKPSTTEYSQAV
-373 MVKGAVVRDG
+373 VVKGAVVRDG
-383 AFSFQ
+383 VFSFE
-388 PGMRISRILQSASRD
+388 PGMRISRVLQSAERD
-403 LTAAADLNYALVV
+403 LTSVTDLNYALVV
-416 REVDALRNIEVLQFN
+416 REMDVQRNIEVLQFN
-431 LGRALQL
+431 LGRALQM
-438 PGSDDDLR
+438 PGGEDDIR

-452 VLIFSNS
+452 VLIFSNDATDRLKQVANS
-459 VLAAMARPA
+459 
-468 LRGSDTGRNNHG
+468 
-480 QLASTS
+480 
-486 DHSVVTPSI
+486 HSSSEGLN
-495 DQQQLAQQLQQEQQ
+495 QQTQQRIQLQADAVEN
-509 SVVDS
+509 
-514 STGAMVR
+514 STGAVVKAVELNK
-521 QGQLTSEKMT
+521 QDKMT
-531 LANLATDTTMVAQA
+531 LAKASDSTETEAMVG
-545 AASRQVLLAPVI
+545 ASRQALLAPVI
-557 EKLKAQA
+557 ERLKAQA

-579 KFPGVY
+579 KYPGVY
-585 PISRVTTTHDLLVA
+585 PLTPYSRTHDLILA
-599 AGGLNEQANVIELSR
+599 AGGFNEKANIIELSR
-614 INEVGD
+614 VNERGND
-620 NISIENVRLD
+620 ISIENQRLD
-630 LPTANRVLGAPQVQ
+630 LATANRVNGSPLVQ

-658 EEATVQVFGEVKY
+658 EEATVQVFGEVKF
-671 PGTYTVRRGESLQEL
+671 PGTYTVRRGESLRDL
-686 IQRVGGITAYA
+686 IQRVGGITPYA

-707 ALRKQEEERI
+707 ALRKQEAERLE
-717 ALLRDELK
+717 LLRDELK

-740 NYTSSPAEAMTVVNQ
+740 NYNSSPAEAMTVVNQ
-755 LENSKAVGRMTIDM
+755 LENTKAIGRMTINM

-774 GDKQADVMLQD
+774 GEKNADVMLQD
-785 GDKLYV
+785 GDRVYV

-804 QFPSSHVYDGNLS
+804 QFPSSHVYDGELS
-817 VNDYLSRAGGTKKQ
+817 VSDYLSRAGGTKKQ

-856 RKSLEPGDTIVVPV
+856 RKGLEPGDTIVVPV
-870 DSDYLDNLSIMTSA
+870 DTDYLDNLSIMTSA

-891 GVAWNAIK
+891 GVAWSAVK

>member
-1 MSVNKLKQS
+1 MKNSGL
-10 VWLLSLALLGSAVPA
+10 LLSLALIGLPLVA
-25 APQITP
+25 APQVTP
-31 EMMAKFKQLSPA
+31 EMMIKLKQLSPA

-53 IDPSQLGASAA
+53 IDPSQLGGGQ
-64 VSSVTPVNTAPV
+64 SSVTPVNTAPV
-76 AAPRD
+76 AAPRE

-86 PSQRPLMA
+86 TSQRPLVA
-94 GVAQEGELQPFGYNV
+94 GVVQEGTLQPFGYSV

-123 PVADDYVLGPGDEL
+123 PVADDYVMGPGDEI
-137 RVQLYGKENANYTLP
+137 RVQLYGKENASYSLA

-157 FIDFPTLGPIAASG
+157 FIDFPSLGPIAASG

-176 LRSELES
+176 LRRELEN

-192 EAFVSF
+192 EAFISF

-218 NVNGL
+218 NVNGM

-278 TVFIPAKGSEVS
+278 TVFIPAKGSEIS

-301 ELSGPAALSSVL
+301 ELSGPVALVNVL
-313 GLAGGMKASALNEVS
+313 GLAGGMKAAALKEVS
-328 VTRYGESG
+328 VTRYGETG
-336 MRVFNLNLLNQH
+336 MRVFNLNLSNLH

-358 KVTVKPSTTEYSQAV
+358 KITVKPSSTEYSQAIV
-373 MVKGAVVRDG
+373 VKGAVVREG
-383 AFSFQ
+383 VFSFQ
-388 PGMRISRILQSASRD
+388 PGMRISRVLQSADRD
-403 LTAAADLNYALVV
+403 LTSVTDLNYALVV
-416 REVDALRNIEVLQFN
+416 REVDAQRNIEVLQFN
-431 LGRALQL
+431 LGRALQM
-438 PGSDDDLR
+438 PGSEDDIR

-452 VLIFSNS
+452 VLIFSNDATDR
-459 VLAAMARPA
+459 LK
-468 LRGSDTGRNNHG
+468 
-480 QLASTS
+480 QLANAQTS
-486 DHSVVTPSI
+486 SASLNKQAHQRI
-495 DQQQLAQQLQQEQQ
+495 AQQADA
-509 SVVDS
+509 VDN
-514 STGAMVR
+514 STGADVSR
-521 QGQLTSEKMT
+521 AELAEEKMT
-531 LANLATDTTMVAQA
+531 LAEVSGTTATEAMVG
-545 AASRQVLLAPVI
+545 ASRQALLAPVI
-557 EKLKAQA
+557 ERLKAQA
-564 AQGKPVQIAEVRGEV
+564 AQGKPVQVAEVRGEV
-579 KFPGVY
+579 KYPGVY
-585 PISRVTTTHDLLVA
+585 PLTSYSRTHDLILA
-599 AGGLNEQANVIELSR
+599 AGGFNEQANVIELSR
-614 INEVGD
+614 VSERGD
-620 NISIENVRLD
+620 DIAIENQRLD
-630 LPTANRVLGAPQVQ
+630 LATANRVTGSPLVQ

-671 PGTYTVRRGESLQEL
+671 PGTYTVRRGESLQDL
-686 IQRVGGITAYA
+686 IQRVGGITPYA
-697 NPNGTVFARE
+697 NPNGAVFARE
-707 ALRKQEEERI
+707 ALRKQEAERI

-884 TQILYQL
+884 TQVLYQL
-891 GVAWNAIK
+891 GVAWSAIK

>member
-1 MSVNKLKQS
+1 MDLIKMIEKGLVLSMALVGGSVL
-10 VWLLSLALLGSAVPA
+10 AVP
-25 APQITP
+25 QVTP
-31 EMMAKFKQLSPA
+31 DMMAKFKQLSPA

-53 IDPSQLGASAA
+53 IDPSQLGSSSTK
-64 VSSVTPVNTAPV
+64 SSVTPVNTAPV
-76 AAPRD
+76 AVPRE

-86 PSQRPLMA
+86 ASQRPLLA

-123 PVADDYVLGPGDEL
+123 PVADDYVMGPGDEI
-137 RVQLYGKENANYTLP
+137 RIQLYGKENANYTLA

-157 FIDFPTLGPIAASG
+157 FIDFPSLGPIAASG

-176 LRSELES
+176 LRTELEN

-192 EAFVSF
+192 EAFISF

-218 NVNGL
+218 NVNGM

-301 ELSGPAALSSVL
+301 ELSSPAALINVL
-313 GLAGGMKASALNEVS
+313 GLAGGMKAAALKEVS

-336 MRVFNLNLLNQH
+336 MRVFNLNLSNQH

-358 KVTVKPSTTEYSQAV
+358 KISVKPSSTEYSQAIV
-373 MVKGAVVRDG
+373 VKGAVVREG
-383 AFSFQ
+383 VFSFQ
-388 PGMRISRILQSASRD
+388 PGMRISRVLQSADRD
-403 LTAAADLNYALVV
+403 LTSVTDLNYALVV
-416 REVDALRNIEVLQFN
+416 REVDAQRNIEVLQFN
-431 LGRALQL
+431 LGRALQM
-438 PGSDDDLR
+438 PGGEDDIR

-452 VLIFSNS
+452 VLIFSNDATDR
-459 VLAAMARPA
+459 LK
-468 LRGSDTGRNNHG
+468 
-480 QLASTS
+480 QLANTRTS
-486 DHSVVTPSI
+486 SATI
-495 DQQQLAQQLQQEQQ
+495 NKQAQQRIAQQADA
-509 SVVDS
+509 VDN
-514 STGAMVR
+514 STGADVSR
-521 QGQLTSEKMT
+521 AQLAEEKMT
-531 LANLATDTTMVAQA
+531 LAEVSGTTKTEAMVGV
-545 AASRQVLLAPVI
+545 SRQALLAPVI
-557 EKLKAQA
+557 ERLKAQA

-579 KFPGVY
+579 KYPGIY
-585 PISRVTTTHDLLVA
+585 PLTPYSRTHDLIMA
-599 AGGLNEQANVIELSR
+599 AGGFNEQANVIELSR
-614 INEVGD
+614 VSERGNDIA
-620 NISIENVRLD
+620 IENQRLD
-630 LPTANRVLGAPQVQ
+630 LATANRVTGSPLVQ

-671 PGTYTVRRGESLQEL
+671 PGTYTVRRGESLQDL
-686 IQRVGGITAYA
+686 IQRVGGITPYA
-697 NPNGTVFARE
+697 NPNGAVFARE
-707 ALRKQEEERI
+707 ALRKQEAERI
-717 ALLRDELK
+717 SLLRDELK

-799 IQGMV
+799 VQGMV

-891 GVAWNAIK
+891 GVAWSAIK

>member
-1 MSVNKLKQS
+1 MNKMKGLC
-10 VWLLSLALLGSAVPA
+10 LLSAALIGTVVA

-53 IDPSQLGASAA
+53 VDTSQLGEGAGQK
-64 VSSVTPVNTAPV
+64 SSVTPVKTAPV
-76 AAPRD
+76 VAPRE

-86 PSQRPLMA
+86 TSQRPLVA
-94 GVAQEGELQPFGYNV
+94 GVAQEGALQPFGYNV

-123 PVADDYVLGPGDEL
+123 PVADDYVMGPGDEI
-137 RVQLYGKENANYTLP
+137 RVQLYGKENATYSLA

-157 FIDFPTLGPIAASG
+157 FIDFPSLGPIAASG

-192 EAFVSF
+192 EAFISF

-218 NVNGL
+218 NVNGM

-237 TVGSLRKIQVKRAGQ
+237 TVGSLRKIQVKRAGN

-278 TVFIPAKGSEVS
+278 TVFVPAKGNEVS

-301 ELSGPAALSSVL
+301 ELSGPAALSNVL

-336 MRVFNLNLLNQH
+336 MRVFNLNLSNQH

-358 KVTVKPSTTEYSQAV
+358 KIDVKPSTTEYSQAV
-373 MVKGAVVRDG
+373 VVKGAVVRDG
-383 AFSFQ
+383 VFSFE
-388 PGMRISRILQSASRD
+388 PGMRISRVLQSAERD
-403 LTAAADLNYALVV
+403 LTSVTDLNYALVV
-416 REVDALRNIEVLQFN
+416 REMDAQRNIEVLQFN
-431 LGRALQL
+431 LGNALQM
-438 PGSDDDLR
+438 PGGEDDIR

-452 VLIFSNS
+452 VLIFSYDATDRLKQVANS
-459 VLAAMARPA
+459 QPSSEGL
-468 LRGSDTGRNNHG
+468 N
-480 QLASTS
+480 QLTQQR
-486 DHSVVTPSI
+486 I
-495 DQQQLAQQLQQEQQ
+495 QQQADTVEN
-509 SVVDS
+509 
-514 STGAMVR
+514 STGALVKAGELNK
-521 QGQLTSEKMT
+521 QDKMT
-531 LANLATDTTMVAQA
+531 LAKVSDSTETEAMVG
-545 AASRQVLLAPVI
+545 ASRQALLAPVL
-557 EKLKAQA
+557 ERLKAQA
-564 AQGKPVQIAEVRGEV
+564 AQGKPVQIVEVRGEV
-579 KFPGVY
+579 KYPGIY
-585 PISRVTTTHDLLVA
+585 PLTRYSRTHDLILA
-599 AGGLNEQANVIELSR
+599 AGGLNEKANIIELSR
-614 INEVGD
+614 VNERGND
-620 NISIENVRLD
+620 IAIENQRLD
-630 LPTANRVLGAPQVQ
+630 LATANRVTGSPLVQ

-658 EEATVQVFGEVKY
+658 EEATVQVFGEVKF
-671 PGTYTVRRGESLQEL
+671 PGTYTVRRGESLHDL
-686 IQRVGGITAYA
+686 IQRVGGITPYA

-707 ALRKQEEERI
+707 ALRKQEAERLE
-717 ALLRDELK
+717 LLRDELK

-740 NYTSSPAEAMTVVNQ
+740 NYNSSPAEAMTVVNQ
-755 LENSKAVGRMTIDM
+755 LENTKAIGRMTIDM
-769 PAILS
+769 PAILI
-774 GDKQADVMLQD
+774 GEKNADVMLQD
-785 GDKLYV
+785 GDKVYV

-804 QFPSSHVYDGNLS
+804 QFPSTHIYDSGLS
-817 VNDYLSRAGGTKKQ
+817 IKDYLSRAGGTKKQ

-842 NGSVMLPGDSWFGG
+842 NGSVMLPGDSWFGS
-856 RKSLEPGDTIVVPV
+856 RKGLEPGDSIIVPV
-870 DSDYLDNLSIMTSA
+870 DSDYLDNLSIITSA
-884 TQILYQL
+884 TQVLYQL
-891 GVAWNAIK
+891 GVAWSAVK

>member
-1 MSVNKLKQS
+1 MIEKGLM
-10 VWLLSLALLGSAVPA
+10 LSLALVGGSLLA
-25 APQITP
+25 APQVTP

-53 IDPSQLGASAA
+53 IDPSQLGASSAKTN
-64 VSSVTPVNTAPV
+64 VTPVNTAPV
-76 AAPRD
+76 AAPRE

-86 PSQRPLMA
+86 ASQRPLLA

-123 PVADDYVLGPGDEL
+123 PVADDYVLGPGDEI
-137 RVQLYGKENANYTLP
+137 RVQLYGKENANYTLL

-438 PGSDDDLR
+438 PGSGDDLL

-459 VLAAMARPA
+459 VLAAMASPA
-468 LRGSDTGRNNHG
+468 LRGSDTGRDNHD
-480 QLASTS
+480 QQASTT

-495 DQQQLAQQLQQEQQ
+495 DQQQLAQQLQQLQQ

>member
-1 MSVNKLKQS
+1 MDFIKRVYNIMGQFLMRGLGCSSLFMIMSS
-10 VWLLSLALLGSAVPA
+10 VAFC

-31 EMMAKFKQLSPA
+31 DMMAKFKQLSPA

-53 IDPSQLGASAA
+53 VDTSQLGGAGQK
-64 VSSVTPVNTAPV
+64 SSVTPVNTAPV
-76 AAPRD
+76 AAPRE

-86 PSQRPLMA
+86 ASQRPLVA
-94 GVAQEGELQPFGYNV
+94 GVAQEGTLQPFGYNV

-123 PVADDYVLGPGDEL
+123 PVADDYVMGPGDEI
-137 RVQLYGKENANYTLP
+137 RVQLYGKENVTYTLA

-157 FIDFPTLGPIAASG
+157 FIDFPSLGPIAASG
-171 QTFQQ
+171 QSFQQ

-192 EAFVSF
+192 EAFISF

-218 NVNGL
+218 NVNGM

-237 TVGSLRKIQVKRAGQ
+237 TVGSLRKIQVKRAGN

-278 TVFIPAKGSEVS
+278 TVFIPAKGNEVS

-301 ELSGPAALSSVL
+301 ELSGPAALSNVL

-336 MRVFNLNLLNQH
+336 MRVFNLNLSNQH

-358 KVTVKPSTTEYSQAV
+358 KINVKPSTTEYSQAV
-373 MVKGAVVRDG
+373 VVKGAVVRDG
-383 AFSFQ
+383 VFSFE
-388 PGMRISRILQSASRD
+388 PGMRISRVLQSAERD
-403 LTAAADLNYALVV
+403 LTSVTDLNYALVV
-416 REVDALRNIEVLQFN
+416 REMDVQRNIEVLQFN
-431 LGRALQL
+431 LGRALQM
-438 PGSDDDLR
+438 PGGEDDIR

-452 VLIFSNS
+452 VLIFSND
-459 VLAAMARPA
+459 ARDRLKQVA
-468 LRGSDTGRNNHG
+468 NS
-480 QLASTS
+480 
-486 DHSVVTPSI
+486 HSSSEGLN
-495 DQQQLAQQLQQEQQ
+495 QQTQQRIQLQADAVEN
-509 SVVDS
+509 
-514 STGAMVR
+514 STGAVVKAVELNK
-521 QGQLTSEKMT
+521 QDKMT
-531 LANLATDTTMVAQA
+531 LAKASDSTETEAMVG
-545 AASRQVLLAPVI
+545 ASRQALLAPVI
-557 EKLKAQA
+557 ERLKAQA

-579 KFPGVY
+579 KYPGVY
-585 PISRVTTTHDLLVA
+585 PLTPYSRTHDLILA
-599 AGGLNEQANVIELSR
+599 AGGFNEKANIIELSR
-614 INEVGD
+614 VNERGND
-620 NISIENVRLD
+620 ISIENQRLD
-630 LPTANRVLGAPQVQ
+630 LATANRVNGSPLVQ

-658 EEATVQVFGEVKY
+658 EEATVQVFGEVKF
-671 PGTYTVRRGESLQEL
+671 PGTYTVRRGESLRDL
-686 IQRVGGITAYA
+686 IQRVGGITPYA

-707 ALRKQEEERI
+707 ALRKQEAERLE
-717 ALLRDELK
+717 LLRDELK

-740 NYTSSPAEAMTVVNQ
+740 NYNSSPAEAMTVVNQ
-755 LENSKAVGRMTIDM
+755 LENTKAIGRMTINM

-774 GDKQADVMLQD
+774 GEKNADVMLQD
-785 GDKLYV
+785 GDKVYV

-804 QFPSSHVYDGNLS
+804 QFPSSHVYDGELS
-817 VNDYLSRAGGTKKQ
+817 VSDYLSRAGGTKKQ

-856 RKSLEPGDTIVVPV
+856 RKGLEPGDTIVVPV
-870 DSDYLDNLSIMTSA
+870 DTDYLDNLSIMTSA

-891 GVAWNAIK
+891 GVAWSAVK

>member
-1 MSVNKLKQS
+1 MKQKGL
-10 VWLLSLALLGSAVPA
+10 LLSLALFGLPLLA
-25 APQITP
+25 APQVTP
-31 EMMAKFKQLSPA
+31 EMIAKFKQLSPA

-53 IDPSQLGASAA
+53 LDSSQLGSSA
-64 VSSVTPVNTAPV
+64 VQSSVTPVNTAPM
-76 AAPRD
+76 AAPRE

-86 PSQRPLMA
+86 VSQRPLVA
-94 GVAQEGELQPFGYNV
+94 GVAQEGKLQPFGYNV

-123 PVADDYVLGPGDEL
+123 PVADDYVMGPGDEI
-137 RVQLYGKENANYTLP
+137 RVQLYGKENASYSLA

-157 FIDFPTLGPIAASG
+157 FIDFPSLGPIAASG

-176 LRSELES
+176 LRSELEN
-183 RIKEQKIGV
+183 RIQEQKIGV
-192 EAFVSF
+192 EAFISF

-218 NVNGL
+218 NVNGM

-278 TVFIPAKGSEVS
+278 TVFIPAKGSEIS

-301 ELSGPAALSSVL
+301 ELSGPAALVNVL
-313 GLAGGMKASALNEVS
+313 GLAGGMKAAALKEVS
-328 VTRYGESG
+328 VTRYGETG
-336 MRVFNLNLLNQH
+336 MRVFNLNLSNQH

-358 KVTVKPSTTEYSQAV
+358 KIAVKPSSTEYSQAIV
-373 MVKGAVVRDG
+373 VKGAVVRDG
-383 AFSFQ
+383 IFSFQ
-388 PGMRISRILQSASRD
+388 PGMRISRVLQSADRD
-403 LTAAADLNYALVV
+403 LTSVTDLNYALVV
-416 REVDALRNIEVLQFN
+416 REVDAQRNIEVLQFN
-431 LGRALQL
+431 LGRALQA
-438 PGSDDDLR
+438 PGGEDDIR

-452 VLIFSNS
+452 VLIFSNDATDR
-459 VLAAMARPA
+459 LK
-468 LRGSDTGRNNHG
+468 
-480 QLASTS
+480 QLANTRTS
-486 DHSVVTPSI
+486 SATI
-495 DQQQLAQQLQQEQQ
+495 NKQAQQRIAQQADA
-509 SVVDS
+509 VDN
-514 STGAMVR
+514 STGADVSR
-521 QGQLTSEKMT
+521 DQLAEEKMT
-531 LANLATDTTMVAQA
+531 LAEVSGTTKTEAMVGV
-545 AASRQVLLAPVI
+545 SRQTLLAPVI
-557 EKLKAQA
+557 ERLKAQA

-579 KFPGVY
+579 KYPGIY
-585 PISRVTTTHDLLVA
+585 PLTPYSRTHDLIMA
-599 AGGLNEQANVIELSR
+599 AGGFNEQANVIELSR
-614 INEVGD
+614 VSERGD
-620 NISIENVRLD
+620 DIAIENQRLD
-630 LPTANRVLGAPQVQ
+630 LATANRVTGSPLVQ

-671 PGTYTVRRGESLQEL
+671 PGTYTVRRGESLQDL
-686 IQRVGGITAYA
+686 IQRVGGITPYA
-697 NPNGTVFARE
+697 NPNGAVFARE
-707 ALRKQEEERI
+707 ALRKQEAERI

-785 GDKLYV
+785 SDKLYV

-799 IQGMV
+799 VQGMV

-831 ADTDRIYVIKA
+831 ADNDRIYVIKA

-856 RKSLEPGDTIVVPV
+856 RKNLEPGDTIVVPV

-891 GVAWNAIK
+891 GVAWSAIK

>member
-1 MSVNKLKQS
+1 MNKMKGLC
-10 VWLLSLALLGSAVPA
+10 LLSAALIGTVVA

-53 IDPSQLGASAA
+53 VDTSQLGEGAGQK
-64 VSSVTPVNTAPV
+64 SSVTPVKTAPV
-76 AAPRD
+76 VAPRE

-86 PSQRPLMA
+86 TSQRPLVA
-94 GVAQEGELQPFGYNV
+94 GVAQEGALQPFGYNV

-123 PVADDYVLGPGDEL
+123 PVADDYVMGPGDEI
-137 RVQLYGKENANYTLP
+137 RVQLYGKENATYSLA

-157 FIDFPTLGPIAASG
+157 FIDFPSLGPIAASG

-192 EAFVSF
+192 EAFISF
-198 GALRTMQVF
+198 GSLRTMQVF

-218 NVNGL
+218 NVNGM

-237 TVGSLRKIQVKRAGQ
+237 TVGSLRKIQVKRAGN

-278 TVFIPAKGSEVS
+278 TVFVPAKGNEVS

-301 ELSGPAALSSVL
+301 ELSGPAALSNVL

-336 MRVFNLNLLNQH
+336 MRVFNLNLSNQH

-358 KVTVKPSTTEYSQAV
+358 KINVKPSTTEYSQAV
-373 MVKGAVVRDG
+373 VVKGAVVRDG
-383 AFSFQ
+383 VFSFE
-388 PGMRISRILQSASRD
+388 PGMRISRVLQSAERD
-403 LTAAADLNYALVV
+403 LTSVTDLNYALVV
-416 REVDALRNIEVLQFN
+416 REMDAQRNIEVLQFN
-431 LGRALQL
+431 LGNALQM
-438 PGSDDDLR
+438 PGGEDDIR

-452 VLIFSNS
+452 VLIFSYDATDRLKQVANS
-459 VLAAMARPA
+459 QPSSEGL
-468 LRGSDTGRNNHG
+468 N
-480 QLASTS
+480 QLTQQR
-486 DHSVVTPSI
+486 I
-495 DQQQLAQQLQQEQQ
+495 QQQADTVEN
-509 SVVDS
+509 
-514 STGAMVR
+514 STGALVKAGELNK
-521 QGQLTSEKMT
+521 QDKMT
-531 LANLATDTTMVAQA
+531 LAKVSDSTETEAMVG
-545 AASRQVLLAPVI
+545 ASRQALLAPVL
-557 EKLKAQA
+557 ERLKAQA
-564 AQGKPVQIAEVRGEV
+564 AQGKPVQIVEVRGEV
-579 KFPGVY
+579 KYPGIY
-585 PISRVTTTHDLLVA
+585 PLTRYSRTHDLILA
-599 AGGLNEQANVIELSR
+599 AGGLNEKANIIELSR
-614 INEVGD
+614 VNERGND
-620 NISIENVRLD
+620 ISIENQRLD
-630 LPTANRVLGAPQVQ
+630 LAAANRVTGSPLVQ

-658 EEATVQVFGEVKY
+658 EEATVQVFGEVKF
-671 PGTYTVRRGESLQEL
+671 PGTYTVRRGESLHDL
-686 IQRVGGITAYA
+686 IQRVGGITPYA

-707 ALRKQEEERI
+707 ALRKQEAERLE
-717 ALLRDELK
+717 LLRDELK

-740 NYTSSPAEAMTVVNQ
+740 NYNSSPAEAMTVVNQ
-755 LENSKAVGRMTIDM
+755 LENTKAIGRMTIDM
-769 PAILS
+769 PAILI
-774 GDKQADVMLQD
+774 GEKNADVMLQD
-785 GDKLYV
+785 GDKVYV

-804 QFPSSHVYDGNLS
+804 QFPSTHIYDSGLS
-817 VNDYLSRAGGTKKQ
+817 IKDYLSRAGGTKKQ

-842 NGSVMLPGDSWFGG
+842 NGSVMLPGDSWFGS
-856 RKSLEPGDTIVVPV
+856 RKGLEPGDSIIVPV

-884 TQILYQL
+884 TQVLYQL
-891 GVAWNAIK
+891 GVAWSAVK

>member
-1 MSVNKLKQS
+1 MKQKGL
-10 VWLLSLALLGSAVPA
+10 LLSLALFGLPLLA
-25 APQITP
+25 APQVTP
-31 EMMAKFKQLSPA
+31 EMIAKFKQLSPA

-53 IDPSQLGASAA
+53 IDPSQLGGAA
-64 VSSVTPVNTAPV
+64 GKSSVTPVNTAPV
-76 AAPRD
+76 AAPRE

-86 PSQRPLMA
+86 ASQRPLVA
-94 GVAQEGELQPFGYNV
+94 GVAQAGTLQPFGYSV

-123 PVADDYVLGPGDEL
+123 PVADDYVMGPGDEI
-137 RVQLYGKENANYTLP
+137 RVQLYGKENASYSLA

-157 FIDFPTLGPIAASG
+157 FIDFPSLGPIAASG

-176 LRSELES
+176 LRSELEN

-192 EAFVSF
+192 EAFISF

-218 NVNGL
+218 NVNGM

-278 TVFIPAKGSEVS
+278 TVFIPAKGSEIS

-301 ELSGPAALSSVL
+301 ELSSPAALVNVL
-313 GLAGGMKASALNEVS
+313 GLAGGMKAAALKEVS
-328 VTRYGESG
+328 VTRYGETG
-336 MRVFNLNLLNQH
+336 MRVFNLNLSNQH

-358 KVTVKPSTTEYSQAV
+358 KITVKPSSTEYSQAIV
-373 MVKGAVVRDG
+373 VKGAVVREG
-383 AFSFQ
+383 VFSFQ
-388 PGMRISRILQSASRD
+388 PGMRISRVLQSADRD
-403 LTAAADLNYALVV
+403 LTSVTDLNYALVV
-416 REVDALRNIEVLQFN
+416 REVDAQRNIEVLQFN
-431 LGRALQL
+431 LGRALQM
-438 PGSDDDLR
+438 PGGEDDIR

-452 VLIFSNS
+452 VLIFSNDATDR
-459 VLAAMARPA
+459 LK
-468 LRGSDTGRNNHG
+468 
-480 QLASTS
+480 QLANTRTS
-486 DHSVVTPSI
+486 SAAI
-495 DQQQLAQQLQQEQQ
+495 NKQAQQRIAQQADA
-509 SVVDS
+509 VDN
-514 STGAMVR
+514 STGADVSR
-521 QGQLTSEKMT
+521 AQLAEEKMT
-531 LANLATDTTMVAQA
+531 LAEVSGTTQTEAMVGI
-545 AASRQVLLAPVI
+545 SRQALLAPVI
-557 EKLKAQA
+557 ERLKAQA

-579 KFPGVY
+579 KYPGIY
-585 PISRVTTTHDLLVA
+585 PLTPYSRTYDLIMA
-599 AGGLNEQANVIELSR
+599 AGGFNEQANVIELSR
-614 INEVGD
+614 VSERGD
-620 NISIENVRLD
+620 DIAIENQRLD
-630 LPTANRVLGAPQVQ
+630 LATANRVTGSPLVQ

-658 EEATVQVFGEVKY
+658 EEATIQVFGEVKY
-671 PGTYTVRRGESLQEL
+671 PGTYTVRRGESLQDL
-686 IQRVGGITAYA
+686 IQRIGGITPYA
-697 NPNGTVFARE
+697 NPNGAVFARE
-707 ALRKQEEERI
+707 ALRKQEAERI
-717 ALLRDELK
+717 SLLRDELK

-799 IQGMV
+799 VQGMV

-831 ADTDRIYVIKA
+831 ADNDRIYVIKA

-884 TQILYQL
+884 TQVLYQL
-891 GVAWNAIK
+891 GVAWSAIK

>member
-1 MSVNKLKQS
+1 MIEKGL
-10 VWLLSLALLGSAVPA
+10 LLSLALIGGSVLA
-25 APQITP
+25 APQVTP

-53 IDPSQLGASAA
+53 IDPSQLGASSTK
-64 VSSVTPVNTAPV
+64 SSVTPVNAAPV
-76 AAPRD
+76 AAPRE

-86 PSQRPLMA
+86 ASQRPLVA
-94 GVAQEGELQPFGYNV
+94 GVAQAGTLQPFGYSV

-123 PVADDYVLGPGDEL
+123 PVADDYVMGPGDEI
-137 RVQLYGKENANYTLP
+137 RVQLYGKENASYSLA

-157 FIDFPTLGPIAASG
+157 FIDFPSLGPIAASG

-176 LRSELES
+176 LRSELEN

-192 EAFVSF
+192 EAFISF

-218 NVNGL
+218 NVNGMT
-223 ATVTQALQAAGGID
+223 TVTQALQAAGGID

-278 TVFIPAKGSEVS
+278 TVFIPTKGSEIS

-301 ELSGPAALSSVL
+301 ELSSPAALVNVL
-313 GLAGGMKASALNEVS
+313 GLAGGMKAAALNEVS
-328 VTRYGESG
+328 VTRYGETG
-336 MRVFNLNLLNQH
+336 MRVFNLNLSNQH

-358 KVTVKPSTTEYSQAV
+358 KITVKPSSTEYSQAIV
-373 MVKGAVVRDG
+373 VKGAVVREG
-383 AFSFQ
+383 VFSFQ
-388 PGMRISRILQSASRD
+388 PGMRISRVLQSADRD
-403 LTAAADLNYALVV
+403 LTSVTDLNYALVV
-416 REVDALRNIEVLQFN
+416 REVDAQRNIEVLQFN
-431 LGRALQL
+431 LGRALQM
-438 PGSDDDLR
+438 PGGEDDIR

-452 VLIFSNS
+452 VLIFSNDATDR
-459 VLAAMARPA
+459 LK
-468 LRGSDTGRNNHG
+468 
-480 QLASTS
+480 QLANTRTS
-486 DHSVVTPSI
+486 SAAI
-495 DQQQLAQQLQQEQQ
+495 NKQAQQRIAQQAD
-509 SVVDS
+509 VVDN
-514 STGAMVR
+514 STGADVSR
-521 QGQLTSEKMT
+521 AQLAGENMT
-531 LANLATDTTMVAQA
+531 LAEVSGTTKTEAMVGV
-545 AASRQVLLAPVI
+545 SRQALLAPVI
-557 EKLKAQA
+557 ERLKAQA

-579 KFPGVY
+579 KYPGIY
-585 PISRVTTTHDLLVA
+585 PLTPYSRTHDLIMA
-599 AGGLNEQANVIELSR
+599 AGGFNEQANVIELSR
-614 INEVGD
+614 VSERGNDIA
-620 NISIENVRLD
+620 IENQRLD
-630 LPTANRVLGAPQVQ
+630 LATANRVTGSPLVQ

-671 PGTYTVRRGESLQEL
+671 PGTYTVRRGESLQDL
-686 IQRVGGITAYA
+686 IQRVGGITSYA
-697 NPNGTVFARE
+697 NPNGAVFARE
-707 ALRKQEEERI
+707 ALRKQEAERI
-717 ALLRDELK
+717 SLLRDELK

-856 RKSLEPGDTIVVPV
+856 RKSLEPGDTVVVPI

-891 GVAWNAIK
+891 GVAWSAIKL

>member
-10 VWLLSLALLGSAVPA
+10 VWLLSLAFLGSTVPA

-53 IDPSQLGASAA
+53 IDSSQLGASAA

-123 PVADDYVLGPGDEL
+123 PVADDYVLGPGDEI

-218 NVNGL
+218 NVNGM

-373 MVKGAVVRDG
+373 MVKGAVIRDG

-468 LRGSDTGRNNHG
+468 LRGNHTGRDNHG

-697 NPNGTVFARE
+697 
-707 ALRKQEEERI
+707 
-717 ALLRDELK
+717 
-725 QEIATMTLRRQSSIA
+725 
-740 NYTSSPAEAMTVVNQ
+740 
-755 LENSKAVGRMTIDM
+755 
-769 PAILS
+769 
-774 GDKQADVMLQD
+774 
-785 GDKLYV
+785 
-791 PALQNVVS
+791 
-799 IQGMV
+799 
-804 QFPSSHVYDGNLS
+804 
-817 VNDYLSRAGGTKKQ
+817 
-831 ADTDRIYVIKA
+831 
-842 NGSVMLPGDSWFGG
+842 
-856 RKSLEPGDTIVVPV
+856 
-870 DSDYLDNLSIMTSA
+870 
-884 TQILYQL
+884 
-891 GVAWNAIK
+891 